1 MKKYEWN
8 SGMVKNRRKIK
19 YCFALIV
26 IGILGYFYLIIAPNL
41 TSTCY
46 LTSHKCSASK
56 AQIEMFSTALDRYKL
71 DTGRYPSSESGLT
84 ALIIKPDIEASW
96 CGPYLKKSVT
106 PKDPWGREYIYTYPG
121 EHGNYDIVSYGA
133 DGVNGGTGD
142 NEDIVNW

>member
-1 MKKYEWN
+1 M
-8 SGMVKNRRKIK
+8 
-19 YCFALIV
+19 
-26 IGILGYFYLIIAPNL
+26 
-41 TSTCY
+41 STCY
-46 LTSHKCSASK
+46 LTSHKYSASK
-56 AQIEMFSTALDRYKL
+56 AQIGMFSTAIDRYKL
-71 DTGRYPSSESGLT
+71 DTGRYPSSELGLT

>member
-1 MKKYEWN
+1 
-8 SGMVKNRRKIK
+8 MVKNRRKIK

-26 IGILGYFYLIIAPNL
+26 IGILGYIYLIIAPNL
-41 TSTCY
+41 MSTCY
-46 LTSHKCSASK
+46 LTSHKYSASK
-56 AQIEMFSTALDRYKL
+56 AQIGMFSTAIDRYKL
-71 DTGRYPSSESGLT
+71 DTGRYPSSELGLT